1 MDDAGKKMKTI
12 LPIHQHREAQ
22 QRSHFEEYPLG
33 FINNKN
39 RSVRKKL
46 STTRESFTL
55 PELSV
60 RSTITAALRKREKS
74 GREKERERQRETS
87 RAEGGSS

>member
-1 MDDAGKKMKTI
+1 MKNPPTV
-12 LPIHQHREAQ
+12 
-22 QRSHFEEYPLG
+22 S
-33 FINNKN
+33 
-39 RSVRKKL
+39 
-46 STTRESFTL
+46 STTKTDQYTATSDSFTL